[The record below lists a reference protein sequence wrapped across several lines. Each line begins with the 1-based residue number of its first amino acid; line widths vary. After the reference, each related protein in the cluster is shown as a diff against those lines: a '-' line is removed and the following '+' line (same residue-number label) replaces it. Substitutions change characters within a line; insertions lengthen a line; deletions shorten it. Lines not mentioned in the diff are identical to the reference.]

1 MIVAAS
7 TSPCFLD
14 ALTGVI
20 LKGRAS
26 RAEAE

>member
-7 TSPCFLD
+7 ASQCLLY

-20 LKGRAS
+20 LKGRVS
-26 RAEAE
+26 RAEAA